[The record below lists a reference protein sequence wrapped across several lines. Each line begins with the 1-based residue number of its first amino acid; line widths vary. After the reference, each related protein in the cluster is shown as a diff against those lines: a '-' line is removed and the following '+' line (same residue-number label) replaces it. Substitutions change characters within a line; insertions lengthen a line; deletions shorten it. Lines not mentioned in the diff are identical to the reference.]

1 MSIGYGA
8 IRGLRNLC
16 LSLLLGVGAA
26 QAETVTLAAL
36 GDSLTAGYGLA
47 PDQGFVPQ
55 LQAWLDEHGADVRVV
70 NAGVSGDTTAGG
82 LSRVTWTLTP
92 DVDAMIVALG
102 ANDYLR
108 AMDPSVTR
116 ENLQGILD
124 AGQAA
129 EVGILLVGM
138 EVGSNY
144 GPEYKEKFDQIYP
157 ELAAQNELSLFP
169 DWFTGLRAAVN
180 DQSEFIAF
188 MQADGLHPNAAGVAL
203 IVEAMGPSILELI
216 EAAE

>member
-55 LQAWLDEHGADVRVV
+55 LQAWLDEQGADVRVV